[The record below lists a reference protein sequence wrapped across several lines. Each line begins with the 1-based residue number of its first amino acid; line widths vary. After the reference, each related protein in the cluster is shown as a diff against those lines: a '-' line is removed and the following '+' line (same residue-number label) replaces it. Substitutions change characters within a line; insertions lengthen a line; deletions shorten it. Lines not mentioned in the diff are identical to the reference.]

1 MRRELGND
9 ALAPVHRL
17 DRLTAGVLVF
27 TRRPAVRA
35 AYQELFAARRVYKEY
50 RAHSDA
56 TADEDLRDGI
66 RVANRIEKRAGD
78 LRAHVVDGPVNA
90 ISTITR
96 TDDGFR
102 LVPETGRTHQLR
114 MHMAGLGHPSSTIRC
129 TRTCVRNW
137 PNCPITAISL
147 GHCSWWRQPCGS
159 PTQSRAPTAAS
170 SPDDGE
176 RYPRQRD

>member
-1 MRRELGND
+1 MPRGRHVTQTALVRLRRELGTMSRTRPP
-9 ALAPVHRL
+9 ARLADRWSPRL
-17 DRLTAGVLVF
+17 HPT
-27 TRRPAVRA
+27 TTMRA
-35 AYQELFAARRVYKEY
+35 AYQELFAARRVQ
-50 RAHSDA
+50 RNTAHIA
-56 TADEDLRDGI
+56 TQRQTRTCVTGF
-66 RVANRIEKRAGD
+66 VYNRIEKRAGD

-114 MHMAGLGHPSSTIRC
+114 MMHMAGLGHPSSTIRC

-159 PTQSRAPTAAS
+159 PTNHGR
-170 SPDDGE
+170 
-176 RYPRQRD
+176 